1 MMKNLFFFLHS
12 RRLAFY
18 STETVIDSAPLRSQ
32 ITPSLP
38 LLPRYHIHYIF
49 HFLPLGDFG
58 AINSLVCLREIHHFV
73 PHNHIDTKTFRRDR
87 NVTNPLFRQSTS
99 PILRSLSDHTRRRD
113 RARAITTPS
122 DLTVSGR
129 SSENLTAILAWFNNS
144 GSEDGGINKC
154 VIERFDKEAAE
165 MYKRSFKYVWG
176 LAEVDWRQKRELL
189 LEKKVKGVDVKE
201 ALRLQKE
208 NNFVISD
215 VRPEAEYKDGHPP
228 GAINVEMYR
237 LIREWTPWDIARH
250 LGSAF
255 FGIFSGTE

>member
-32 ITPSLP
+32 ITPSPP
-38 LLPRYHIHYIF
+38 LLPRYHIHYIS

-73 PHNHIDTKTFRRDR
+73 PHNHIDTKTFRR
-87 NVTNPLFRQSTS
+87 
-99 PILRSLSDHTRRRD
+99 
-113 RARAITTPS
+113 
-122 DLTVSGR
+122 
-129 SSENLTAILAWFNNS
+129 
-144 GSEDGGINKC
+144 
-154 VIERFDKEAAE
+154 
-165 MYKRSFKYVWG
+165 
-176 LAEVDWRQKRELL
+176 
-189 LEKKVKGVDVKE
+189 VKGVDVKE